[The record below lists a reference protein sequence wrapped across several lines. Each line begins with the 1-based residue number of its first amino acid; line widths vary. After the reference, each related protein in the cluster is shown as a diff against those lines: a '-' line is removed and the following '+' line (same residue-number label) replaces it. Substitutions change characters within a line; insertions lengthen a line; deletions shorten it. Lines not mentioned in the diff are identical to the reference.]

1 MTHGIEIS
9 EVSHNFGQKRVLDQI
24 TLTIKKGTFCALLGP
39 NGAGKSTLFSALTR
53 LLIPTQGTIK
63 IHGNDIHKNPRP
75 ALSNLGVVFQQQTMD
90 LDLTVFQNLRYFGK
104 LQGMSGRDLNQR
116 IDQVLTLLNMAE
128 RSHEVVRTLNG
139 GHRRRAEI
147 ARSLIH
153 DPKVLL
159 LDEATVG
166 LDPETRKSITDDIHK
181 IAQTKGKTILWATH
195 LCDEVGDDDQLVI
208 LHNGKILRNGRAH
221 EIANGGNLLNVFLSL
236 TGRDHQA

>member
-9 EVSHNFGQKRVLDQI
+9 EVSQYFGQKQVLDQI
-24 TLTIKKGTFCALLGP
+24 TLSIKKGTFCALLGP
-39 NGAGKSTLFSALTR
+39 NGAGKSTLFSVLTR
-53 LLIPTQGTIK
+53 LLIPTQGTIHIYGK
-63 IHGNDIHKNPRP
+63 DIQKNPLP

-166 LDPETRKSITDDIHK
+166 LDPETRKSITDDMHK

-208 LHNGKILRNGRAH
+208 LYNGKILRNGQAH
-221 EIANGGNLLNVFLSL
+221 EIANRGNLLDVFLSL
-236 TGRDHQA
+236 TGRDQA

>member
-1 MTHGIEIS
+1 MTNGIEIS
-9 EVSHNFGQKRVLDQI
+9 EISHSFGQKRVLDQI
-24 TLTIKKGTFCALLGP
+24 TLTIKGGTFCALLGP

-53 LLIPTQGTIK
+53 LLIPTQGAIK
-63 IHGNDIHKNPRP
+63 IQGNDIHKNPRP

-104 LQGMSGRDLNQR
+104 LQGMSGKDLSQR

-166 LDPETRKSITDDIHK
+166 LDPETRKSITEDMHK
-181 IAQTKGKTILWATH
+181 IAQTGGKTILWATH

-208 LHNGKILRNGRAH
+208 LHNGKILINGQAR
-221 EIANGGNLLNVFLSL
+221 EIANGGNLLDVFLSL
-236 TGRDHQA
+236 TGRDQA

>member
-1 MTHGIEIS
+1 MTHGIEIT

-63 IHGNDIHKNPRP
+63 IHGSDIHKNPRP
-75 ALSNLGVVFQQQTMD
+75 ALSNIGVVFQQQTMD

-208 LHNGKILRNGRAH
+208 LHNGKILRNGQAH

-236 TGRDHQA
+236 TGKDQA

>member
-9 EVSHNFGQKRVLDQI
+9 EVNHSFGHKRVLDQI
-24 TLTIKKGTFCALLGP
+24 TLSIKGGTFCALLGP

-53 LLIPTQGTIK
+53 LLIPTQGTIR
-63 IHGNDIHKNPRP
+63 IQGNDIHKNPRP

-104 LQGMSGRDLNQR
+104 LQGMSGKDLHKR

-166 LDPETRKSITDDIHK
+166 LDPETRKSITDDMHK

-208 LHNGKILRNGRAH
+208 LHNGKILRNGQAR

-236 TGRDHQA
+236 TGRDQA

>member
-9 EVSHNFGQKRVLDQI
+9 EISHNFGQKRVLDQI
-24 TLTIKKGTFCALLGP
+24 NLSIKKGTFCALLGP

-53 LLIPTQGTIK
+53 LLIPAQGTIK
-63 IHGNDIHKNPRP
+63 IHGNDIHKSPRP
-75 ALSNLGVVFQQQTMD
+75 ALSNIGVVFQQQTMD
-90 LDLTVFQNLRYFGK
+90 LDLTVLQNLRYFGK

-166 LDPETRKSITDDIHK
+166 LDPETRKSITDDMHK

-208 LHNGKILRNGRAH
+208 LHNGKILRNGQAH

-236 TGRDHQA
+236 TGKDQA

>member
-24 TLTIKKGTFCALLGP
+24 TLSIKKGTFCALLGP

-63 IHGNDIHKNPRP
+63 IHGNDIHKSPRP
-75 ALSNLGVVFQQQTMD
+75 ALSNIGVVFQQQTMD

-166 LDPETRKSITDDIHK
+166 LDPETRKSITDDMHK
-181 IAQTKGKTILWATH
+181 IAQTEGKTILWATH

-208 LHNGKILRNGRAH
+208 LHNGKILRNGQAH

-236 TGRDHQA
+236 TGRDQA

>member
-1 MTHGIEIS
+1 MTHGVEIS

-24 TLTIKKGTFCALLGP
+24 TLSIKKGTFCALLGP

-53 LLIPTQGTIK
+53 LLIPAQGAIK
-63 IHGNDIHKNPRP
+63 IHGNDIHKSPRP
-75 ALSNLGVVFQQQTMD
+75 ALSNIGVVFQQQTMD

-166 LDPETRKSITDDIHK
+166 LDPETRKSITDDMHK

-208 LHNGKILRNGRAH
+208 LHNGKILRNGQAH

-236 TGRDHQA
+236 TGKDQA

>member
-9 EVSHNFGQKRVLDQI
+9 EISHNFGQKRVLDQI
-24 TLTIKKGTFCALLGP
+24 TLSIKKGTFCALLGP

-63 IHGNDIHKNPRP
+63 IHGNDIHKSPRP
-75 ALSNLGVVFQQQTMD
+75 ALSNIGVVFQQQTMD

-166 LDPETRKSITDDIHK
+166 LDPETRKSITDDMHK
-181 IAQTKGKTILWATH
+181 IAQTDGKTILWATH

-236 TGRDHQA
+236 TGRDQA

>member
-53 LLIPTQGTIK
+53 LLIPTQGVIK
-63 IHGNDIHKNPRP
+63 IHGNDIHKSPRP
-75 ALSNLGVVFQQQTMD
+75 ALSNIGVVFQQQTMD

-166 LDPETRKSITDDIHK
+166 LDPETRKSITDDMHK

-208 LHNGKILRNGRAH
+208 LHNGKILRNGQAH
-221 EIANGGNLLNVFLSL
+221 EIANGGNLLDVFLSL
-236 TGRDHQA
+236 TGRDQA

>member
-9 EVSHNFGQKRVLDQI
+9 EVGHNFGQKRVLDQI
-24 TLTIKKGTFCALLGP
+24 TLSIKKGTFCALLGP

-53 LLIPTQGTIK
+53 LLIPTQGVIK
-63 IHGNDIHKNPRP
+63 IHGNDIHKSPRP
-75 ALSNLGVVFQQQTMD
+75 ALSNIGVVFQQQTMD

-104 LQGMSGRDLNQR
+104 LQGMSGKDLHKR
-116 IDQVLTLLNMAE
+116 IDQVLTMLNMAE

-166 LDPETRKSITDDIHK
+166 LDPETRKSITDDMHK

-208 LHNGKILRNGRAH
+208 LHNGKILRNGQAH

-236 TGRDHQA
+236 TGKDQA

>member
-1 MTHGIEIS
+1 MTHGVEIS

-24 TLTIKKGTFCALLGP
+24 TLSIKKGTFCALLGP

-53 LLIPTQGTIK
+53 LLIPAQGTIK
-63 IHGNDIHKNPRP
+63 IHGNDIHKSPRP
-75 ALSNLGVVFQQQTMD
+75 ALSNIGVVFQQQTMD

-166 LDPETRKSITDDIHK
+166 LDPETRKSITDDMHK

-208 LHNGKILRNGRAH
+208 LHNGKILRNGQAH

-236 TGRDHQA
+236 TGKDQA

>member
-24 TLTIKKGTFCALLGP
+24 TLSIKKGTFCALLGP

-53 LLIPTQGTIK
+53 LLIPAQGTIK
-63 IHGNDIHKNPRP
+63 IHGNDIHKSPRP
-75 ALSNLGVVFQQQTMD
+75 ALSNIGVVFQQQTMD

-166 LDPETRKSITDDIHK
+166 LDPETRKSITDDMHK
-181 IAQTKGKTILWATH
+181 IAQTEGKTILWATH

-208 LHNGKILRNGRAH
+208 LHNGKILRNGQAH

-236 TGRDHQA
+236 TGRDQA

>member
-9 EVSHNFGQKRVLDQI
+9 KVSHNFGKKQVLDSI
-24 TLTIKKGTFCALLGP
+24 NISIKKGTFCALLGP

-53 LLIPTQGTIK
+53 LLIPMQGTIK
-63 IHGNDIHKNPRP
+63 IHGNDIHKSPRA
-75 ALSNLGVVFQQQTMD
+75 ALSNIGVVFQQQTMD

-166 LDPETRKSITDDIHK
+166 LDPETRKSITDDMHK

-208 LHNGKILRNGRAH
+208 LHNGKILRNGQAH
-221 EIANGGNLLNVFLSL
+221 EIANGGNLLDVFLSL
-236 TGRDHQA
+236 TGKDQA

>member
-9 EVSHNFGQKRVLDQI
+9 EISHNFGQKRVLDQI
-24 TLTIKKGTFCALLGP
+24 TLSIKKGTFCALLGP

-53 LLIPTQGTIK
+53 LLIPAQGTIK
-63 IHGNDIHKNPRP
+63 IHGNDIHKSPRP
-75 ALSNLGVVFQQQTMD
+75 ALSNIGMVFQQQTMD

-128 RSHEVVRTLNG
+128 RSYEVVRTLNG

-166 LDPETRKSITDDIHK
+166 LDPETRKSITDDMHK
-181 IAQTKGKTILWATH
+181 IAQTDGKTILWATH

-208 LHNGKILRNGRAH
+208 LHNGKILRNGQAH
-221 EIANGGNLLNVFLSL
+221 EIANGDNLLDVFLSL
-236 TGRDHQA
+236 TERDQA

>member
-24 TLTIKKGTFCALLGP
+24 TLSMKKGTFCALLGP
-39 NGAGKSTLFSALTR
+39 NGAGKSTLFSVLTR
-53 LLIPTQGTIK
+53 LLIPTQGTIH
-63 IHGNDIHKNPRP
+63 IHGNDIQKNPRP

-104 LQGMSGRDLNQR
+104 LQGMSGKDLHKR

-166 LDPETRKSITDDIHK
+166 LDPETRKSITDDMHK

-208 LHNGKILRNGRAH
+208 LHNGKILRNGQAR

-236 TGRDHQA
+236 TGRDQA

>member
-9 EVSHNFGQKRVLDQI
+9 EISHNFGQKRVLDQI
-24 TLTIKKGTFCALLGP
+24 NLSIKKGTFCALLGP

-53 LLIPTQGTIK
+53 LLIPTQGVIK
-63 IHGNDIHKNPRP
+63 IHGNDIHKSPRP
-75 ALSNLGVVFQQQTMD
+75 ALSNIGVVFQQQTMD
-90 LDLTVFQNLRYFGK
+90 LDLTVLQNLRYFGK

-166 LDPETRKSITDDIHK
+166 LDPETRKSITDDMHK

-208 LHNGKILRNGRAH
+208 LHNGKILRNGQAH

-236 TGRDHQA
+236 TGKDQA

>member
-9 EVSHNFGQKRVLDQI
+9 EISHNFGQKRVLDQI
-24 TLTIKKGTFCALLGP
+24 TLSIKKGTFCALLGP
-39 NGAGKSTLFSALTR
+39 NGAGKSTLFSALTK

-75 ALSNLGVVFQQQTMD
+75 ALSNIGVVFQQQTMD

-166 LDPETRKSITDDIHK
+166 LDPETRKSITDDMHK
-181 IAQTKGKTILWATH
+181 IAQTEGKTILWATH

-208 LHNGKILRNGRAH
+208 LHNGKILRNGQAH

-236 TGRDHQA
+236 TGRDQA

>member
-9 EVSHNFGQKRVLDQI
+9 EISHNFGQKRVLDQI
-24 TLTIKKGTFCALLGP
+24 TLSIKKGTFCALLGP

-53 LLIPTQGTIK
+53 LLIPAQGTIK
-63 IHGNDIHKNPRP
+63 IHGNDIHKSPRP
-75 ALSNLGVVFQQQTMD
+75 ALSNIGVVFQQQTMD

-104 LQGMSGRDLNQR
+104 LQGMSGKDLSQR

-166 LDPETRKSITDDIHK
+166 LDPETRKSITDDMHK
-181 IAQTKGKTILWATH
+181 IAQTEGKTILWATH

-208 LHNGKILRNGRAH
+208 LHNGKILRNGQAH
-221 EIANGGNLLNVFLSL
+221 EIANGDNLLDVFLSL
-236 TGRDHQA
+236 TERDQA

>member
-1 MTHGIEIS
+1 MTHGVEIS

-24 TLTIKKGTFCALLGP
+24 TLSIKKGTFCALLGP

-53 LLIPTQGTIK
+53 LLIPAQGTIK

-75 ALSNLGVVFQQQTMD
+75 ALSNIGVVFQQQTMD

-166 LDPETRKSITDDIHK
+166 LDPETRKSITDDMHK

-208 LHNGKILRNGRAH
+208 LHNGKILRNGQAH
-221 EIANGGNLLNVFLSL
+221 EIANGGNLLDVFLSL
-236 TGRDHQA
+236 TGKDQA

>member
-9 EVSHNFGQKRVLDQI
+9 EISHNFGQKRVLDQI
-24 TLTIKKGTFCALLGP
+24 TLSIKKGTFCALLGP

-53 LLIPTQGTIK
+53 LLIPTQGVIK
-63 IHGNDIHKNPRP
+63 IHGNDIHKSPRP
-75 ALSNLGVVFQQQTMD
+75 ALSNIGVVFQQQTMD

-104 LQGMSGRDLNQR
+104 LQGMSGKDLSQR

-166 LDPETRKSITDDIHK
+166 LDPETRKSITDDMHK

-208 LHNGKILRNGRAH
+208 LHNGKILRNGQAH
-221 EIANGGNLLNVFLSL
+221 EIVNGGNLLNVFLSL
-236 TGRDHQA
+236 TGRDQA

>member
-24 TLTIKKGTFCALLGP
+24 TITIKKGTFCALLGP

-53 LLIPTQGTIK
+53 LLIPAQGAIK
-63 IHGNDIHKNPRP
+63 IHGNDIHKSPRP
-75 ALSNLGVVFQQQTMD
+75 ALSNIGVVFQQQTMD

-166 LDPETRKSITDDIHK
+166 LDPETRKSITDDMHK
-181 IAQTKGKTILWATH
+181 IAQTEGKTILWATH

-208 LHNGKILRNGRAH
+208 LHNGKILRNGQAH

-236 TGRDHQA
+236 TGKDQA

>member
-1 MTHGIEIS
+1 MTHGVEIS

-24 TLTIKKGTFCALLGP
+24 TLSIKKGTFCALLGP

-53 LLIPTQGTIK
+53 LLIPAQGTIK
-63 IHGNDIHKNPRP
+63 IHGNDIHKSPRP
-75 ALSNLGVVFQQQTMD
+75 ALSNIGVVFQQQTMD

-166 LDPETRKSITDDIHK
+166 LDPETRKSITDDMHK
-181 IAQTKGKTILWATH
+181 IAQTKRKTILWATH

-208 LHNGKILRNGRAH
+208 LHNGKILRNGQAH

-236 TGRDHQA
+236 TGKDQA

>member
-9 EVSHNFGQKRVLDQI
+9 EISQNFGQKRVLDQI
-24 TLTIKKGTFCALLGP
+24 TLSIKKGTFCALLGP

-63 IHGNDIHKNPRP
+63 IHGNDIHKSPRA
-75 ALSNLGVVFQQQTMD
+75 ALSNIGVVFQQQTMD

-104 LQGMSGRDLNQR
+104 LQGMSGKDLNQR

-166 LDPETRKSITDDIHK
+166 LDPETRKSITDDMHK
-181 IAQTKGKTILWATH
+181 IAQTEGKTILWATH

-208 LHNGKILRNGRAH
+208 LHNGKILRNGQAH

-236 TGRDHQA
+236 TGKDQA

>member
-1 MTHGIEIS
+1 MTNGIEIS
-9 EVSHNFGQKRVLDQI
+9 EISHSFGQKRVLDQV
-24 TLTIKKGTFCALLGP
+24 TLTIKGGTFCALLGP

-53 LLIPTQGTIK
+53 LLIPTQGAIK
-63 IHGNDIHKNPRP
+63 IQGNDIHKNPRP

-104 LQGMSGRDLNQR
+104 LQGMSGKDLSQR

-166 LDPETRKSITDDIHK
+166 LDPETRKSITDDMHK
-181 IAQTKGKTILWATH
+181 IAQTGGKTILWATH

-208 LHNGKILRNGRAH
+208 LHNGKILINGQAR
-221 EIANGGNLLNVFLSL
+221 EIANGGNLLDVFLSL
-236 TGRDHQA
+236 TGRDQA

>member
-1 MTHGIEIS
+1 MTHGVEIS
-9 EVSHNFGQKRVLDQI
+9 EVNHNFGQKRVLDQI
-24 TLTIKKGTFCALLGP
+24 TLSIKKGTFCALLGP

-53 LLIPTQGTIK
+53 LLIPAQGTIK
-63 IHGNDIHKNPRP
+63 IHGNDIHKSPRP
-75 ALSNLGVVFQQQTMD
+75 ALSNIGVVFQQQTMD

-166 LDPETRKSITDDIHK
+166 LDPETRKSITDDMHK

-208 LHNGKILRNGRAH
+208 LHNGKILRNGQAH

-236 TGRDHQA
+236 TGKDQA

>member
-1 MTHGIEIS
+1 MTNGIEIS
-9 EVSHNFGQKRVLDQI
+9 EISHSFGQKRVLDQI
-24 TLTIKKGTFCALLGP
+24 TLTIKGGTFCALLGP

-53 LLIPTQGTIK
+53 LLIPTQGAIK
-63 IHGNDIHKNPRP
+63 IQGNDIHKNPRP

-104 LQGMSGRDLNQR
+104 LQGMSGKDLSQR

-159 LDEATVG
+159 LDESTVG
-166 LDPETRKSITDDIHK
+166 LDPETRKSITDDMHK
-181 IAQTKGKTILWATH
+181 IAQTGGKTILWATH

-208 LHNGKILRNGRAH
+208 LHNGKILINGQAR
-221 EIANGGNLLNVFLSL
+221 EIANGGNLLDVFLSL
-236 TGRDHQA
+236 TGRDQA

>member
-24 TLTIKKGTFCALLGP
+24 TLSMKKGTFCALLGP
-39 NGAGKSTLFSALTR
+39 NGAGKSTLFSVLTR
-53 LLIPTQGTIK
+53 LLIPTQGTIH
-63 IHGNDIHKNPRP
+63 IHGNDIQKNPRP

-104 LQGMSGRDLNQR
+104 LQGMSGKDLNQR
-116 IDQVLTLLNMAE
+116 IDQVLNLLNMAE
-128 RSHEVVRTLNG
+128 RSYEVVRTLNG

-166 LDPETRKSITDDIHK
+166 LDPETRKSITDDMHK
-181 IAQTKGKTILWATH
+181 IAQTEGKTILWATH

-208 LHNGKILRNGRAH
+208 LHNGQILRNGQTH
-221 EIANGGNLLNVFLSL
+221 EIANGGSLLDVFLSL
-236 TGRDHQA
+236 TGRDQA

>member
-24 TLTIKKGTFCALLGP
+24 TLSIKKGTFCALLGP

-63 IHGNDIHKNPRP
+63 IHGNDIHKSPRP
-75 ALSNLGVVFQQQTMD
+75 ALSNIGVVFQQQTMD

-128 RSHEVVRTLNG
+128 RSREVVRTLNG

-166 LDPETRKSITDDIHK
+166 LDPETRKSITDDMHK
-181 IAQTKGKTILWATH
+181 IAQTEGKTILWATH

-208 LHNGKILRNGRAH
+208 LHNGKILRNGQAH

-236 TGRDHQA
+236 TGRDQA

>member
-53 LLIPTQGTIK
+53 LLMHTQGTIK
-63 IHGNDIHKNPRP
+63 IHGNDIHKSPRP

-104 LQGMSGRDLNQR
+104 LQGMSGKDLNQR
-116 IDQVLTLLNMAE
+116 IDQVLNLLNMAE
-128 RSHEVVRTLNG
+128 RSYEVVRTLNG

-166 LDPETRKSITDDIHK
+166 LDPETRKSITDDMHK

-208 LHNGKILRNGRAH
+208 LHNGKILRNGPAH
-221 EIANGGNLLNVFLSL
+221 EIANGGNLLDVFLSL
-236 TGRDHQA
+236 TGRDQA

>member
-24 TLTIKKGTFCALLGP
+24 TLSIKKGTFCALLGP

-53 LLIPTQGTIK
+53 LLIPAQGTIK
-63 IHGNDIHKNPRP
+63 IHGNDIHKSPRP

-166 LDPETRKSITDDIHK
+166 LDPETRKSITDDMHK

-208 LHNGKILRNGRAH
+208 LHNGKILRNGQAH

-236 TGRDHQA
+236 TGKDQA

>member
-1 MTHGIEIS
+1 MTHGIEIT

-63 IHGNDIHKNPRP
+63 IHGSDIHKNPRP
-75 ALSNLGVVFQQQTMD
+75 ALSNIGVVFQQQTMD

-166 LDPETRKSITDDIHK
+166 LDPETRKSITDDMHK
-181 IAQTKGKTILWATH
+181 IAQTEGKTILWATH

-236 TGRDHQA
+236 TGKDQA

>member
-53 LLIPTQGTIK
+53 LLIPAQGTIK
-63 IHGNDIHKNPRP
+63 IHGNDIHKSPRP
-75 ALSNLGVVFQQQTMD
+75 ALSNIGVVFQQQTMD

-104 LQGMSGRDLNQR
+104 LQGISGRDLNQR

-166 LDPETRKSITDDIHK
+166 LDPETRKSITDDMHK

-195 LCDEVGDDDQLVI
+195 LCDEVGNDDQLVI
-208 LHNGKILRNGRAH
+208 LHNGKILRNGQAH
-221 EIANGGNLLNVFLSL
+221 EIADGGNLLDVFLSL
-236 TGRDHQA
+236 TGRDQA

>member
-9 EVSHNFGQKRVLDQI
+9 EVSHNFGQKRVLDQV
-24 TLTIKKGTFCALLGP
+24 TLSIKKGTFCALLGP

-53 LLIPTQGTIK
+53 LLIPAQGTIK

-75 ALSNLGVVFQQQTMD
+75 ALSNIGVVFQQQTMD

-166 LDPETRKSITDDIHK
+166 LDPETRKSITDDMHK
-181 IAQTKGKTILWATH
+181 IAQTDGKTILWATH

-236 TGRDHQA
+236 TGRDQA

>member
-1 MTHGIEIS
+1 MTNGIEIS
-9 EVSHNFGQKRVLDQI
+9 EISHSFGQKRVLDQI
-24 TLTIKKGTFCALLGP
+24 TLTIKGGTFCALLGP

-53 LLIPTQGTIK
+53 LLIPTQGAIK
-63 IHGNDIHKNPRP
+63 IQGNDIHKNPRP

-104 LQGMSGRDLNQR
+104 LQGMSGKDLSQR

-166 LDPETRKSITDDIHK
+166 LDPETRKSITDDMHK
-181 IAQTKGKTILWATH
+181 IAQTGGKTILWATH

-208 LHNGKILRNGRAH
+208 LHNGKILINGQAR
-221 EIANGGNLLNVFLSL
+221 EIANGGNLLDVFLSL
-236 TGRDHQA
+236 TGRDQA

>member
-9 EVSHNFGQKRVLDQI
+9 EISHNFGQKRVLDQI
-24 TLTIKKGTFCALLGP
+24 TLSIKKGTFCALLGP

-53 LLIPTQGTIK
+53 LLIPTQGVIK
-63 IHGNDIHKNPRP
+63 IHGNDIHKSPRP
-75 ALSNLGVVFQQQTMD
+75 ALSNIGVVFQQQTMD

-128 RSHEVVRTLNG
+128 RSYEVVRTLNG

-166 LDPETRKSITDDIHK
+166 LDPETRKSITDDMHK
-181 IAQTKGKTILWATH
+181 IAQTDGKTILWATH
-195 LCDEVGDDDQLVI
+195 LCDEVDDDDQLVI
-208 LHNGKILRNGRAH
+208 LHNGKILRNGQAH

-236 TGRDHQA
+236 TGKDQA

>member
-24 TLTIKKGTFCALLGP
+24 TLSIKKGTFCALLGP

-53 LLIPTQGTIK
+53 LLIPAQGTIK

-75 ALSNLGVVFQQQTMD
+75 ALSNIGVVFQQQTMD

-166 LDPETRKSITDDIHK
+166 LDPETRKSITDDMHK

-208 LHNGKILRNGRAH
+208 LHNGKILRNGQAH
-221 EIANGGNLLNVFLSL
+221 EIANGGNLLDVFLSL
-236 TGRDHQA
+236 TGKDQA